1 MEQKKMIV
9 RVLGSLILFL
19 LTATYSYAD
28 FYLTW
33 NAVAG
38 DVTGYKI
45 YYGET
50 IGDYTNCKNAGN
62 VTKYYLD
69 ALGLDENE
77 TYYFVIRAYNDY
89 GESTDSNYIK
99 FDTPLLIDSIP
110 PEINITSQA
119 IGYISE
125 TEESTL
131 SLLGISSDNVGVTL
145 VTWASSIGESGTA
158 AGINNWSISDI
169 PLAEGENIISV
180 QAEDNAGN
188 ESMQT
193 VLINHEPLPPGYPLP
208 AMETG
213 EVNIDHISRRVF
225 FSKSFY
231 DPIVIAKPLS
241 LNNSDPAVI
250 SAPAVIR
257 VSNVDISGFD
267 ISIQEWD
274 YLDGIHPTETVGY
287 FVIERGSYSLEDG
300 TRFEAGSF
308 STGRTKLFKTVLFNQ
323 SFNDPPV
330 VITSISTV
338 NEEDAV
344 SSRVKKVTIQGFKFR
359 MQEQESKDKAREGH
373 ITETIS
379 YIAWEPSLGSVD
391 GLTFE
396 VGKTDDLVTRKPYKI
411 SFNQSFADDAPV
423 FIADMQTADGIDACN
438 VRWKNKT
445 ESNVDVLIDEEKSL
459 DREVT
464 HTSEVVGYML
474 FADQQ

>member
-9 RVLGSLILFL
+9 QVLGSLILFL

-45 YYGET
+45 YYGGT

-62 VTKYYLD
+62 VTEYSLD

-77 TYYFVIRAYNDY
+77 TYYFVVRAYNDY
-89 GESTDSNYIK
+89 GESTNSNYTR

-119 IGYISE
+119 IDYISE
-125 TEESTL
+125 TGESTL
-131 SLLGISSDNVGVTL
+131 SLMGISSDNVGVTL
-145 VTWASSIGESGTA
+145 VTWASFIGESGTA
-158 AGINNWSISDI
+158 AGTNNWSISDI

-193 VLINHEPLPPGYPLP
+193 VLINHEPLPPGYTLP

-213 EVNIDHISRRVF
+213 EVNIDHISRKILF
-225 FSKSFY
+225 TKSFD
-231 DPIVIAKPLS
+231 DPVVIAKPLS

-250 SAPAVIR
+250 K

-287 FVIERGSYSLEDG
+287 FVIERGSYSLADG

-308 STGRTKLFKTVLFNQ
+308 STGRTKLFKKVLFNQ

-344 SSRVKKVTIQGFKFR
+344 SSRVKDVTTYGFKFR
-359 MQEQESKDKAREGH
+359 MQEQESKGEAGESH
-373 ITETIS
+373 IAETIS

-396 VGKTDDLVTRKPYKI
+396 VGKTDDLVTRKSHKI

-423 FIADMQTADGIDACN
+423 FIADMQTAGGVDTCN
-438 VRWKNKT
+438 IRWKNKT
-445 ESNVDVLIDEEKSL
+445 ESNVDVLIDEEQSL
-459 DREVT
+459 DREVM
-464 HTSEVVGYML
+464 HASEVVGYML
-474 FADQQ
+474 FSDQ

>member
-1 MEQKKMIV
+1 MEQKKMV
-9 RVLGSLILFL
+9 VQVFGSLILFL

-45 YYGET
+45 YYGKT
-50 IGDYTNCKNAGN
+50 IGDYANFKNAGN
-62 VTKYYLD
+62 VTEYHVE

-89 GESTDSNYIK
+89 GESSASNYIE
-99 FDTPLLIDSIP
+99 FDTSLLSDSIP

-119 IGYISE
+119 IDYISE
-125 TEESTL
+125 TGESTMIL
-131 SLLGISSDNVGVTL
+131 MGTSSDNVGVTL

-158 AGINNWSISDI
+158 SGTSNWSISDI

-180 QAEDNAGN
+180 RAEDEAGN
-188 ESMQT
+188 ESIYT
-193 VLINHEPLPPGYPLP
+193 LSINHEPLPSDYPLP

-213 EVNIDHISRRVF
+213 EVNIDHIPRRVF
-225 FSKSFY
+225 FSKSFS
-231 DPIVIAKPLS
+231 DPVVIAKPLS
-241 LNNSDPAVI
+241 LNNSY
-250 SAPAVIR
+250 PAVIR
-257 VSNVDISGFD
+257 VNNVDISGFD
-267 ISIQEWD
+267 ISIQAWD

-287 FVIERGSYSLEDG
+287 FVIERGSYFLPDG

-308 STGRTKLFKTVLFNQ
+308 STDKIKLFKTVLFDQ

-344 SSRVKKVTIQGFKFR
+344 SSRVKKVTTVGFKFR
-359 MQEQESKDKAREGH
+359 LQEQESKYVVNESH
-373 ITETIS
+373 LTETIS

-423 FIADMQTADGIDACN
+423 FIADMQTADGGDSCN

-445 ESNVDVLIDEEKSL
+445 GSNVDVLIDEEQSL
-459 DREVT
+459 DREVA

-474 FADQQ
+474 FSDQQ